1 MLKGTEGAIKKEN
14 IRVGKEVREV
24 AAVKKE
30 EKKEASQRT
39 LEVKVQDTKVGPEP
53 QSVNAPT
60 VGE

>member
-1 MLKGTEGAIKKEN
+1 VLVSTAEAS
-14 IRVGKEVREV
+14 

>member
-14 IRVGKEVREV
+14 IRAGKEVREV

-30 EKKEASQRT
+30 EKKEAF
-39 LEVKVQDTKVGPEP
+39 EVKVQDTKVGPEP